1 MKTNSSC
8 SIPVVSQEG
17 IRLEAIKMVLEGKR
31 QVEVAK
37 KFGVTRQAVS
47 KWLKAYRKEGEKA
60 LKAKRRG
67 RPKGRVLL
75 AR

>member
-1 MKTNSSC
+1 MKMNSAC
-8 SIPVVSQEG
+8 SIVVVSQES

-31 QVEVAK
+31 QVEVAR

-60 LKAKRRG
+60 LNAKRRG
-67 RPKGRVLL
+67 RPKGRSLL